1 MKKRLSKLL
10 PLLYVIIF
18 LYSAYVL
25 VQYLYT
31 YYEASMTLK
40 ETQEMYE
47 IALENVDDVYTS
59 EDYSEENNIAE
70 LTMRPQFADLHA
82 VNERIVGWVS
92 IDGEKLNNPIL
103 QAEDNDFYLNRN
115 FKDGHSRA
123 GSVFMD
129 YRNDV
134 ENPGRNTII
143 YGHAM
148 KNGTM
153 FGDLKKYLNQDYA
166 DNNATI
172 FFDSLYEGYDIEVFA
187 AYETTIDFYYI
198 ETEFPSD
205 SAFMDFIE
213 EVEEHSVIE
222 MPTTIGPD
230 DRILTLSTCNNSV
243 ESKDK
248 RFVVQGKLVKRN

>member
-10 PLLYVIIF
+10 PLFYVAVFI
-18 LYSAYVL
+18 YSAYVL

-31 YYEASMTLK
+31 YYEASKTLK

-47 IALENVDDVYTS
+47 IALENVEEEYIY
-59 EDYSEENNIAE
+59 EDYSEVDDISE

-134 ENPGRNTII
+134 ANPGRNTII

-153 FGDLKKYLNQDYA
+153 FGDLKKYLNQNYA
-166 DNNATI
+166 NDHAVI
-172 FFDSLYEGYDIEVFA
+172 YFDTLYEGYDIEVFA

-198 ETEFPSD
+198 ETEFTSD
-205 SAFMDFIE
+205 VAFMDFIE
-213 EVEEHSVIE
+213 DVGEHSVIH

-248 RFVVQGKLVKRN
+248 RFVVQGKLVKRS